1 MWLKPN
7 TAVFSRV
14 CVVIILYHL
23 KYVVSQITF
32 FREIGIRHRAFR
44 ISPCAVFRSKFI
56 LPHHSQPLDLKLTS
70 GIDLLQVIRITP
82 GAGWLR
88 LRNAFRRLLCCGG
101 YGAGSGCSLRFSGC
115 GCPGLG
121 GSCAVRLSGRY
132 PIRGGH
138 TSCRAILRRPVG
150 VAPRR
155 RAGNGCRCIGCCSRR
170 ERPDRGDCFP
180 FAIRHNLAG
189 RVCNH
194 IDGGW
199 NRCMVCPCFYVR
211 ALRFWGSRVRNRC
224 RRGGTSGQKQS
235 QYGEAAGQQLV
246 CLHGDSPSLH
256 HDFTPIIYSL
266 F

>member
-1 MWLKPN
+1 MWLKPD

-32 FREIGIRHRAFR
+32 FRKIGIRHRAFR

-115 GCPGLG
+115 GCPGSG
-121 GSCAVRLSGRY
+121 GGRAVRL
-132 PIRGGH
+132 
-138 TSCRAILRRPVG
+138 PV
-150 VAPRR
+150 VDQSA
-155 RAGNGCRCIGCCSRR
+155 
-170 ERPDRGDCFP
+170 
-180 FAIRHNLAG
+180 
-189 RVCNH
+189 
-194 IDGGW
+194 DGSSIA
-199 NRCMVCPCFYVR
+199 V
-211 ALRFWGSRVRNRC
+211 
-224 RRGGTSGQKQS
+224 
-235 QYGEAAGQQLV
+235 
-246 CLHGDSPSLH
+246 
-256 HDFTPIIYSL
+256 
-266 F
+266 